1 MEIRNDVA
9 HVLIHQGLAMPDLA
23 PIRVTKIR
31 TPSDD
36 HAPQALIAY
45 ERQITSVGNFLLPLL
60 MAR

>member
-9 HVLIHQGLAMPDLA
+9 HVPIRQRLAMPDLA

-36 HAPQALIAY
+36 DAPQGLIAY
-45 ERQITSVGNFLLPLL
+45 ERQIAGVGNLLLPLL